1 MDCDQLWLFLRPIRV
16 LFGIATWLSFFLK
29 KNLNIIF
36 ASNYFFV
43 FLNSFDMLMSKINF
57 KKLDKN
63 IFLLYLQVK
72 NILKSNCY
80 NNVKHY
86 LGYEEDNRQ

>member
-1 MDCDQLWLFLRPIRV
+1 
-16 LFGIATWLSFFLK
+16 
-29 KNLNIIF
+29 
-36 ASNYFFV
+36 
-43 FLNSFDMLMSKINF
+43 MSKINF

-86 LGYEEDNRQ
+86 LGYEEDNRHLNDKCV